1 MLVTELRAEEA
12 ERAAELG
19 KLSGSGFDPRA
30 ELDRAFARL
39 WVARLEPD
47 GPPVGV
53 LLAWDA
59 ADEVH
64 VLDVAV
70 EAEARRRG
78 VGRSLLTTAVEHGRT
93 RGARVVLL
101 EVRRSNAPAIAL
113 YRSFGFEE
121 VGVRRSYYTD
131 NGEDALVFHLELER
145 SAIAG

>member
-1 MLVTELRAEEA
+1 MLVTELRAEDA

-30 ELDRAFARL
+30 ELERSYARL
-39 WVARLEPD
+39 WVARLEPE

-64 VLDVAV
+64 LLDVAV
-70 EAEARRRG
+70 EVEARRRG
-78 VGRSLLTTAVEHGRT
+78 VGRRLLATVIEHGRR

-101 EVRRSNAPAIAL
+101 EVRRSNLPAIAL
-113 YRSFGFEE
+113 YRRAGFEQA
-121 VGVRRSYYTD
+121 GVRRGYYSD
-131 NGEDALVFHLELER
+131 NGEDALEFRLELAPNA
-145 SAIAG
+145 S